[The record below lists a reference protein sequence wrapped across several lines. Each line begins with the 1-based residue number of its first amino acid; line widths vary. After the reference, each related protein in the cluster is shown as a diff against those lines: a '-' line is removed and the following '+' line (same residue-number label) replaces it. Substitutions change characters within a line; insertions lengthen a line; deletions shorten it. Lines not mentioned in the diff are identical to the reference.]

1 MFSVSPV
8 EPMVSLDNDPVSQ
21 TDDQCTS
28 AEVCVIE
35 SAALVQDVALTSE
48 NTSSE
53 NITTSSVSNSDALF
67 GALGARELLR
77 ENYSRLAEAFT
88 NASEGEKANM
98 FFRVL
103 YDFRF
108 RRVDYTHFEN
118 RMEHAN
124 FMKRVQDY
132 VATDP
137 TAFGENPEFRE
148 FVRRTTVAFRQ
159 DFYR

>member
-1 MFSVSPV
+1 
-8 EPMVSLDNDPVSQ
+8 MVSLDNDPVSQ

-53 NITTSSVSNSDALF
+53 NITTSSVSNRDALF

-103 YDFRF
+103 LRF
-108 RRVDYTHFEN
+108 
-118 RMEHAN
+118 
-124 FMKRVQDY
+124 
-132 VATDP
+132 
-137 TAFGENPEFRE
+137 
-148 FVRRTTVAFRQ
+148 
-159 DFYR
+159 